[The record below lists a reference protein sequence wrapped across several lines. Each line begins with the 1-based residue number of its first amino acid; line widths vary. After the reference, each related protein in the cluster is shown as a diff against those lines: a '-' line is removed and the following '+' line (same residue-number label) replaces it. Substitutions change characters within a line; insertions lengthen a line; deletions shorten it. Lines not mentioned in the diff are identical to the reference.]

1 MSLKFNFTH
10 WRKKLRQTFE
20 VSHAFDMSNMSSDVM
35 DYLDILHL
43 AAPEM
48 FKVENQKNVLI

>member
-1 MSLKFNFTH
+1 
-10 WRKKLRQTFE
+10 
-20 VSHAFDMSNMSSDVM
+20 MSNMSSDAM